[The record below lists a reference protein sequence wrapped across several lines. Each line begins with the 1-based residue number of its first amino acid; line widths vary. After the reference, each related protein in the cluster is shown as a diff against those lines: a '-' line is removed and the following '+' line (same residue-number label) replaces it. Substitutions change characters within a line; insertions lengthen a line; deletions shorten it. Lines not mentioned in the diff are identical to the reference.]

1 MLMSV
6 VQHTSGQV
14 TLDPSALR
22 LISVDSC
29 EISSTVD
36 PGFSEGGGGGGGG
49 GGKGE
54 GCVALVSM

>member
-6 VQHTSGQV
+6 VHHTSGQV

-29 EISSTVD
+29 AKISSTVD

-49 GGKGE
+49 GKGE